1 MLKKISIILS
11 LIFCFLISHP
21 VFAADTRVP
30 ELRTGSFHA
39 TLLQGISKTFNMEN
53 AAADACF
60 KKAIDL
66 EPDHPTGYVLA
77 AMLHSFAYEM
87 SYSLEQRQ
95 KEKEAILYYSEEAL
109 ARGEKRIARY
119 PKDSRA
125 HLAMALAKIAKVN
138 WALKEKKYLVLVRET
153 SNIWDYLEEAKSAD
167 PNNYDVDFL
176 MGWLHYHIDHFQG
189 VTGLLSSWL
198 IEDGNRQKGL
208 QEITQAAQ
216 NGYLLR
222 DVAQAEL
229 LSVYLNFEKQPAKAL
244 PILQDLK
251 KKYPN
256 NYNFCFALGMT
267 WVELHRLEEAQA
279 VAVQIEKNIS
289 SGTPPFVPQ
298 LWPRYYQLMGR
309 IHFKRGE
316 YGRAE
321 SYFQKVIQDKSFYN
335 ARTQA
340 RSLVYLGMIHD
351 LRKERKYAEDYY
363 RRVLQV
369 EGAEG
374 SAKIDAKGYLKTPYR
389 VNGK

>member
-1 MLKKISIILS
+1 MILP
-11 LIFCFLISHP
+11 LIFIFLISHP
-21 VFAADTRVP
+21 VFAADQRVA
-30 ELRTGSFHA
+30 ELRTSSFQ
-39 TLLQGISKTFNMEN
+39 TNLLQGISKTFNMEN
-53 AAADACF
+53 ATADACF
-60 KKAIDL
+60 KKAIAL
-66 EPDHPTGYVLA
+66 EPDHPLGYALVAL
-77 AMLHSFAYEM
+77 LHSFAYEM

-119 PKDSRA
+119 PKDSQA
-125 HLAMALAKIAKVN
+125 QLAMALAKIAKVN
-138 WALKEKKYLVLVRET
+138 WAIKEKKYFVLVGET
-153 SNIWDYLEEAKSAD
+153 SNIWDYLEAAKSAD

-189 VTGLLSSWL
+189 MTGLLSSWL
-198 IEDGNRQKGL
+198 IEDGDRQKGL

-222 DVAQAEL
+222 DVAQSEL

-256 NYNFCFALGMT
+256 NYNFYFALGMT
-267 WVELHRLEEAQA
+267 WVEMQRFGEAESIA
-279 VAVQIEKNIS
+279 AQIEKKIS
-289 SGTPPFVPQ
+289 SGTSPFVPQ

-321 SYFQKVIQDKSFYN
+321 VYFQKVIQDKSFYN

-340 RSLVYLGMIHD
+340 RSLVFLGMIHD

-363 RRVLQV
+363 RRALKA
-369 EGAEG
+369 ESAEG
-374 SAKIDAKGYLKTPYR
+374 SAKIDAKAYLKTPYWA
-389 VNGK
+389 NGK